1 MLCCRGRAC
10 PALQIKSAARL
21 KGCCSKA
28 EGRTCPT
35 PTAEVT
41 IEGRIMEKIR
51 INTDFIKLD
60 ALLKFAGLCETG
72 GEAKELIQGG
82 AVKVNGEVC
91 TMRGKKCRAGDTVE
105 LDGQTVQIAEGA

>member
-1 MLCCRGRAC
+1 MLYCRGRAC

-28 EGRTCPT
+28 EGRTCPA
-35 PTAEVT
+35 PAAEVT